1 MSIDVSGKN
10 LLQERLLKDYEIYG
24 QQYIKPKVP
33 IQQNIPNPIYTKPL
47 QYLDS
52 PFFNSHLYPN
62 FKPIKPYETNFV
74 AVNKGAYIDESIKSS
89 TQVLGVKI
97 YTISDAKPILRYQ

>member
-10 LLQERLLKDYEIYG
+10 LLQERMLKEYELHG
-24 QQYIKPKVP
+24 QQYIKPTVP
-33 IQQNIPNPIYTKPL
+33 LQQNIPNPIYTKPL

-62 FKPIKPYETNFV
+62 FKPIRPYETGYMPV
-74 AVNKGAYIDESIKSS
+74 SKGAYIDDSIKNT
-89 TQVLGVKI
+89 TQVVGGKI
-97 YTISDAKPILRYQ
+97 YTVADAASIVTYQ